1 MGTFHAC
8 GNTWRC
14 DLKNRIRENVIYV
27 CMKGRTLSF
36 VLYDGYSQ
44 LYRMRPLLM
53 QDKVVA
59 YAEKW
64 SSTGTSHRISS
75 NRSD

>member
-8 GNTWRC
+8 GNTWRY
-14 DLKNRIRENVIYV
+14 DLKNINQKNLKYF
-27 CMKGRTLSF
+27 CMKVRTLSF

-44 LYRMRPLLM
+44 LSRTRPPLM

-59 YAEKW
+59 YAEKG
-64 SSTGTSHRISS
+64 SSTRKI
-75 NRSD
+75 RE